1 MPFKDGSWHPT
12 RWLGASTVQQCVW
25 NGMDLECRSLQLSI
39 FLVMSVHSNLF
50 ITLETF
56 ALLISQKGWQLIA
69 RWHPMQPCFMQQSM
83 KIASSQLSKLS
94 QFYSCWCVSWR
105 IPKERPGRGIPT
117 NLWSCL
123 LSLLLPPGHPEASW
137 AQKSR
142 FLGFQDFPESSIIFY
157 NL

>member
-56 ALLISQKGWQLIA
+56 ALLISQKGWQSIA
-69 RWHPMQPCFMQQSM
+69 RWHLMQPCLMQQFICSILM
-83 KIASSQLSKLS
+83 QQELSQNSRLS
-94 QFYSCWCVSWR
+94 QFYSWWCA
-105 IPKERPGRGIPT
+105 RGSPRRRGLAAEFLQIFGHVCFLSFSQSATQRHLGPT
-117 NLWSCL
+117 N
-123 LSLLLPPGHPEASW
+123 P
-137 AQKSR
+137 
-142 FLGFQDFPESSIIFY
+142 DFPDLRIF
-157 NL
+157 